1 MGEDNE
7 MRTYTEKQFQSALA
21 RNRQAAHDRL
31 VIALAVAALFGVACG
46 MGLLAL
52 MQWVMG

>member
-1 MGEDNE
+1 MNFN
-7 MRTYTEKQFQSALA
+7 YTEKQYQSALA
-21 RNRQAAHDRL
+21 RNRQASQDRL